1 MDSAKLTSKSQITI
15 PREVRERLRL
25 DRGDRIAFEP
35 TADGRFIVAK
45 EAPIRKS
52 DGAARRRLVQT
63 KSIEPMDKAAIIA
76 RAVHDD
82 DLRIRQGK

>member
-1 MDSAKLTSKSQITI
+1 MDTAKLTSKSQITI

-45 EAPIRKS
+45 AAPTRKS
-52 DGAARRRLVQT
+52 DGAARKRLSKTQPI
-63 KSIEPMDKAAIIA
+63 KPIDIA
-76 RAVHDD
+76 TVISCAVHDD

>member
-1 MDSAKLTSKSQITI
+1 MDFATLTSKSQITI

-35 TADGRFIVAK
+35 TADGRFIVTK
-45 EAPIRKS
+45 DAPIRKS
-52 DGAARRRLVQT
+52 DGVALKRLSHTQPNKLT
-63 KSIEPMDKAAIIA
+63 DIA
-76 RAVHDD
+76 SVISRAVQDD

>member
-1 MDSAKLTSKSQITI
+1 MDFATLTSKGQVTI

-45 EAPIRKS
+45 DAPIHKS
-52 DGAARRRLVQT
+52 DGAARKRLSKVQLA
-63 KSIEPMDKAAIIA
+63 KPMDKASVISL
-76 RAVHDD
+76 AVQAD

>member
-1 MDSAKLTSKSQITI
+1 MDFATLTSKGQVTI

-45 EAPIRKS
+45 DAPIRKS
-52 DGAARRRLVQT
+52 DGAARKRLSKVQLA
-63 KSIEPMDKAAIIA
+63 KPMDKASVISL
-76 RAVHDD
+76 AVQAD

>member
-1 MDSAKLTSKSQITI
+1 METAKLTAKSQITI

-45 EAPIRKS
+45 DAPIRKS
-52 DGAARRRLVQT
+52 DGAARRRLSKTQPV
-63 KSIEPMDKAAIIA
+63 KPMDMADVIS
-76 RAVHDD
+76 RAVQDD

>member
-1 MDSAKLTSKSQITI
+1 MDTAKLTSKSQITI
-15 PREVRERLRL
+15 PREVREKLRL

-45 EAPIRKS
+45 DAPIRKS
-52 DGAARRRLVQT
+52 DGAARKRLSKTSPV
-63 KSIEPMDKAAIIA
+63 KPMDMAAVIS
-76 RAVHDD
+76 RTVQDD